1 MKLAVTSQ
9 GPELTSTVDPRFG
22 RAKCFLVVDTET
34 DRIRV
39 VDNSVNL
46 NATHGAGIQ
55 AGRKVAELG
64 VEAVVTGNVGPKALG
79 TLKAA
84 GVRVY
89 TGATGTVADAIEQLK
104 ANKLM
109 LTVRSGVAGH
119 RE

>member
-34 DRIRV
+34 DEV
-39 VDNSVNL
+39 QAVDNSANL
-46 NATHGAGIQ
+46 EATHGAGIQ

-64 VEAVVTGNVGPKALG
+64 VEAVVTGNVGPKALA

-89 TGATGTVADAIEQLK
+89 TGATGTVADAIEQL
-104 ANKLM
+104 NTHKLV
-109 LTVRSGVAGH
+109 LTVRTGVAGH
-119 RE
+119 QH